1 MLPSVRRLVIATDG
15 AALVEMALI
24 APLMAAV
31 MMGTVDTAQYFAS
44 GLNVQQAVNRS
55 LEMSLMGGP
64 TVAVSD
70 IQAQAA
76 DQAGV
81 DVSAVTVTQTLKCSG
96 AVTAWALTCAS
107 GQETARYTQVSVWKT
122 FTPSFV
128 LNSLTQ
134 MYKSSNGDIPI
145 SVTGTVRI
153 Q

>member
-1 MLPSVRRLVIATDG
+1 MIPSVRRLVTATEG
-15 AALVEMALI
+15 AAVVEMALI
-24 APLMAAV
+24 APLMAAL
-31 MMGTVDTAQYFAS
+31 MMGTVDTARYFAA
-44 GLNVQQAVNRS
+44 GIKVQQAVNRS

-81 DVSAVTVTQTLKCSG
+81 DVSAVTVTQTLKCAG
-96 AVTAWALTCAS
+96 TVTTWTLTCAS
-107 GQETARYTQVSVWKT
+107 GQETARYTQVSIATT

-134 MYKSSNGDIPI
+134 MYKSTNGNIPI
-145 SVTGTVRI
+145 SVTGAVRI